1 MSVDKAE
8 VERLR
13 TVYNKE
19 HPSEPPVARGSTE
32 AMWEDLRSRFH
43 SQCKSGAPACVITSM
58 LSKTKAPKDWVKN
71 RHEWLSSDDISA
83 VEKKYEKLFEDYYF
97 IGCVPIDFDLKSDTS
112 KCLVSTLC
120 SLKLDKLYAKGY
132 HRIGI
137 VINTDVHD
145 GPGEHWVAVYC
156 DMRPELE
163 YPRVTYFDSY
173 ALNPEPQIR
182 VLMNRWKEQAD
193 AMQIHPHQMHM
204 TYNTTRHQRKE
215 SECGMYCLYF
225 HLCCLNEVSM
235 DKRVPDEVVNAFR
248 DTLFKIPR
256 K

>member
-19 HPSEPPVARGSTE
+19 HPSESPVARGSTE
-32 AMWEDLRSRFH
+32 SVWAELQDRFH
-43 SQCKSGAPACVITSM
+43 NKCKSGAPACIVTSM
-58 LSKTKAPKDWVKN
+58 LSKTKAPAEWAKN
-71 RHEWLSSDDISA
+71 RHEWLSSDDIDE
-83 VEKKYEKLFEDYYF
+83 VENKYENLFEDYYF
-97 IGCVPIDFDLKSDTS
+97 IGCVPIDFDLKSETS
-112 KCLVSTLC
+112 SCLVSTLC
-120 SLKLDKLYAKGY
+120 SLKLEKLYKKGY

-145 GPGEHWVAVYC
+145 GPGEHWVCVFC
-156 DMRPELE
+156 DMRPELVF
-163 YPRVTYFDSY
+163 PRMTYFDSY
-173 ALNPEPQIR
+173 AMSPEPQIR
-182 VLMNRWKEQAD
+182 TLMTRWKEQAD
-193 AMQIHPHQMHM
+193 VMGIHPEGMQL
-204 TYNTTRHQRKE
+204 TYNTTRHQRRE

-225 HLCCLNEVSM
+225 HLSCLNEVSM